1 MNRLRTRLR
10 ASIASGPLVLL
21 DFISGGLDPRVTF
34 TRSTTA
40 TFTGSNGLIQTAA
53 INAPRFDYDP
63 VTLAPKGLLIEE
75 QRVNLLTYSE
85 QFDNAAWTKQ
95 NGTLTANATV
105 SPDGTTNADAFIENT
120 TAAAVHDFSQV
131 QNVTSGTA
139 YTVTIYI
146 KPIGSRTVQILVGGS
161 GFTESRTWFNLST
174 LVATT
179 TIGAVTAA
187 SVVAVGNGWYR
198 CSVTQSATATASATI
213 LYRLWDGTTGAYT
226 GNGTSG
232 LYYYGAQLEA
242 GAFATSYIP
251 TVASQVTRSAD
262 IAVMT
267 GTNFS
272 SWYNQTQGTF
282 VASADTASFADLRRN
297 IQVDDGTSAE
307 RIYLGTNT
315 VANPL
320 TVVVDGGAIQA
331 NLPASA
337 TTLTVNTPYKIAMTY
352 SINDFA
358 VVGNGGTVAVD
369 TLGTLPTVSQMR
381 IGASDASIYLN
392 GHIRQIAYY
401 NTRLPNDT
409 LQELTAPSLA
419 ITLNLDFINGT
430 YDA

>member
-1 MNRLRTRLR
+1 
-10 ASIASGPLVLL
+10 
-21 DFISGGLDPRVTF
+21 
-34 TRSTTA
+34 
-40 TFTGSNGLIQTAA
+40 
-53 INAPRFDYDP
+53 
-63 VTLAPKGLLIEE
+63 
-75 QRVNLLTYSE
+75 
-85 QFDNAAWTKQ
+85 
-95 NGTLTANATV
+95 
-105 SPDGTTNADAFIENT
+105 
-120 TAAAVHDFSQV
+120 
-131 QNVTSGTA
+131 
-139 YTVTIYI
+139 
-146 KPIGSRTVQILVGGS
+146 VGGS